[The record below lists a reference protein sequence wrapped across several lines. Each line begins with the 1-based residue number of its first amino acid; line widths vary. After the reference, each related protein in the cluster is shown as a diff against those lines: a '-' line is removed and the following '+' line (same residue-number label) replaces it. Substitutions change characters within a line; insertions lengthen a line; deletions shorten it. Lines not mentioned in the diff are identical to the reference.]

1 MVLTSGSNNPSR
13 LSVGGGVVLSN
24 LVKME
29 GSVGREKLWEGEIG
43 VGYLE
48 RKVVERER

>member
-1 MVLTSGSNNPSR
+1 MGLISGSNNPSR

-29 GSVGREKLWEGEIG
+29 GTAGREKLWKGEMGIG
-43 VGYLE
+43 
-48 RKVVERER
+48 